1 MNRDLDR
8 AENLLNAG
16 MNQSSNAYSLLA
28 IAKHLT
34 KEEEI
39 TPKKFP
45 AGFWHRDVCKDPTCN
60 TDAHKV
66 KEHVCDNTCDPVCNK
81 KGSMV

>member
-16 MNQSSNAYSLLA
+16 MNQSSIAYSLLA
-28 IAKHLT
+28 IAKHITKT
-34 KEEEI
+34 KE
-39 TPKKFP
+39 TPKEFP
-45 AGFWHRDVCKDPTCN
+45 AGFFHKYVCEDPTCN

-81 KGSMV
+81 EGSMV